1 MEKLEGLIKQAR
13 IAYYNGRPFMSD
25 EVYDRLESQ
34 LASLEVGHEVTGKRK
49 AHAYP
54 MYSLQKVYE
63 IEDKPDYGA
72 QPVVVTPKLDG
83 SAVSLQYIRGHLH
96 LALTRGDGKEGIDIT
111 EKMML
116 LVPSQIDTDEKF
128 YQITGEVV
136 ALAEIPNARNYA
148 AGALNL
154 KDITEFNERRANMS
168 FIAYSVQ
175 PYITKEYIKDMAQV
189 SKWGFETCIDSNYSE
204 FPHDGDV
211 WRCINNDY
219 FDKLGHTSHHPRGAF
234 AKKKRAQGV
243 VTTLLDVV
251 WQVGKSGYVT
261 PVAIL
266 EPVNING
273 ANVSKAT
280 LHNKG
285 MIEILGLEIGCKVE
299 VIRAGEIIP
308 QVIARVD

>member
-1 MEKLEGLIKQAR
+1 
-13 IAYYNGRPFMSD
+13 
-25 EVYDRLESQ
+25 
-34 LASLEVGHEVTGKRK
+34 
-49 AHAYP
+49 

-63 IEDKPDYGA
+63 IEDKPDYGTE
-72 QPVVVTPKLDG
+72 PVVVTPKLDG

-116 LVPSQIDTDEKF
+116 LVPPQIDTDEKF

-168 FIAYSVQ
+168 FIAYSIQ

-234 AKKKRAQGV
+234 AKKKRAEGV

-251 WQVGKSGYVT
+251 WQVGKSGCVS

>member
-1 MEKLEGLIKQAR
+1 
-13 IAYYNGRPFMSD
+13 
-25 EVYDRLESQ
+25 
-34 LASLEVGHEVTGKRK
+34 
-49 AHAYP
+49 
-54 MYSLQKVYE
+54 
-63 IEDKPDYGA
+63 
-72 QPVVVTPKLDG
+72 
-83 SAVSLQYIRGHLH
+83 
-96 LALTRGDGKEGIDIT
+96 
-111 EKMML
+111 ML
-116 LVPSQIDTDEKF
+116 LVPPQIDTNEKF

-168 FIAYSVQ
+168 FIAYSIQ

-189 SKWGFETCIDSNYSE
+189 SEWGFETCIDSNYSE

-211 WRCINNDY
+211 WRCINNEY
-219 FDKLGHTSHHPRGAF
+219 FDKLGYTSHHPRGAF
-234 AKKKRAQGV
+234 AKKKRAEGV
-243 VTTLLDVV
+243 VTTLLDVK
-251 WQVGKSGYVT
+251 WQVGKSGCVS

-280 LHNKG
+280 LHN
-285 MIEILGLEIGCKVE
+285 MAVIEGLGLEIGCKVE

>member
-1 MEKLEGLIKQAR
+1 MKNLEGLIKQAR
-13 IAYYNGRPFMSD
+13 IAYYNGQPFMSD

-34 LASLEVGHEVTGKRK
+34 LENEVVGHEVSGERK

-63 IEDKPDYGA
+63 IADKPDYGA
-72 QPVVVTPKLDG
+72 EPVVVTPKLDG
-83 SAVSLQYIRGHLH
+83 SAVSLQYIRGELH

-111 EKMML
+111 EKMKY
-116 LVPSQIDTDEKF
+116 LVPVQINTDEKF

-136 ALAEIPNARNYA
+136 ALSSISNARNYA

-154 KDITEFNERRANMS
+154 KDIEEFKERISSMA
-168 FIAYSVQ
+168 FIAYAVQ
-175 PYITKEYIKDMAQV
+175 PYITEEYIHDMAQL
-189 SKWGFETCIDSNYSE
+189 SKWGIDTCIDSNYSE

-211 WRCINNDY
+211 WRCINNKY
-219 FDKLGHTSHHPRGAF
+219 FEELGYTSHHPRGSF
-234 AKKKRAQGV
+234 AKKIRAEGV
-243 VTTLLDVV
+243 VTTLLDVK
-251 WQVGKSGYVT
+251 WQVGKSGCVS

-273 ANVSKAT
+273 ATVSKAT
-280 LHNKG
+280 LHN
-285 MIEILGLEIGCKVE
+285 MAIIESLGLEIGCKVE

-308 QVIARVD
+308 QVVARVD